1 MLEDASRKLDTLS
14 RFRSGT
20 WTVDRQFEIVVHP
33 RIEIRGDR
41 FAISTGGAGEI
52 TISRLA
58 GVIGKGHAFRP
69 TLNFERVPISRL

>member
-41 FAISTGGAGEI
+41 FAISTGIERCVDAK
-52 TISRLA
+52 LQ
-58 GVIGKGHAFRP
+58 FRDWP
-69 TLNFERVPISRL
+69 A

>member
-41 FAISTGGAGEI
+41 FAISTGIE
-52 TISRLA
+52 RW
-58 GVIGKGHAFRP
+58 RRRNY
-69 TLNFERVPISRL
+69 NFEIGRRDWKRPRIPPYSEF